1 MADYY
6 RSKEVYKQHH
16 NLDHESTII
25 PVRGLYVSGTH
36 LEAVYEDHVITVTG
50 FTSSPLE
57 FYDYTTKTTNM
68 QTESA
73 YRILDVFCVD
83 DGVTLVDYTQ
93 RSQNLQTESAYRI
106 LDVFCADDGVTMV
119 DFESKTINMQ
129 TESAYRILDVFC
141 VDDGVTM
148 VDYVQTNQSFGRES
162 VVTVLDFTSN
172 DLTISEG

>member
-6 RSKEVYKQHH
+6 KSKEVYKQHR

-57 FYDYTTKTTNM
+57 FYDYTTKTIYM

-73 YRILDVFCVD
+73 FRLLDVFCVD

-93 RSQNLQTESAYRI
+93 RSQNLQTESA
-106 LDVFCADDGVTMV
+106 F
-119 DFESKTINMQ
+119 
-129 TESAYRILDVFC
+129 RILDVFC
-141 VDDGVTM
+141 VDDGVTL
-148 VDYVQTNQSFGRES
+148 VDFESKTIYMQTESAFRLLDVLCVDDDVTMIDYTQRSQSFGRES

>member
-6 RSKEVYKQHH
+6 RSKEVYKQHR

-57 FYDYTTKTTNM
+57 FYDYTTKT
-68 QTESA
+68 
-73 YRILDVFCVD
+73 
-83 DGVTLVDYTQ
+83 
-93 RSQNLQTESAYRI
+93 
-106 LDVFCADDGVTMV
+106 
-119 DFESKTINMQ
+119 INMQ
-129 TESAYRILDVFC
+129 TESAYRILDVLC
-141 VDDGVTM
+141 ADDGVTM
-148 VDYVQTNQSFGRES
+148 VDQIQTNQSFGRES
-162 VVTVLDFTSN
+162 VITVLDFTSN